1 MDRKN
6 LIALALV
13 LGLGSCSSDS
23 GELESINVYHN
34 NITIISDLTNRL
46 NESKP
51 LHDTVVINQIIDAI
65 WSPDFLYQNRKLGHE
80 DRMAFLRM
88 GNKSSWAS
96 SENEINLIDL
106 GDFGDDHY
114 NRNRYIKGLNTN
126 SNNNLDSDKAKLK
139 KTIAY
144 QYKNRSTSGGYLMGL
159 LNDLDE
165 DYLHPNKFLK
175 GDSTSQVFHFVKDVL
190 IIFTDGYIEF
200 GQYGPGKNSLSRKQ
214 VGEIRN
220 EMKKEGI
227 SATEASKNLG
237 YEIKPITNDGLKG
250 TEVIL
255 LETND
260 LSYRNGNP
268 LFQPDDR
275 TIYTGIWT
283 DWLKRSGA
291 KSVTVKQPFSTKSE
305 VTQFIYKMLY

>member
-6 LIALALV
+6 LIALVLV
-13 LGLGSCSSDS
+13 FGLGSCSSDS
-23 GELESINVYHN
+23 GELESIDVYHN

-46 NESKP
+46 NVSKP
-51 LHDTVVINQIIDAI
+51 LHDTVVINQIVDAI
-65 WSPDFLYQNRKLGHE
+65 WSPNFLYQNRKLGHE

-96 SENEINLIDL
+96 SENELNLIDL

-126 SNNNLDSDKAKLK
+126 SNDNLDSDKAKLK
-139 KTIAY
+139 NTIAFQY
-144 QYKNRSTSGGYLMGL
+144 QNRSISGGYLMGL

-165 DYLHPNKFLK
+165 EYLRPNKFLK

-200 GQYGPGKNSLSRKQ
+200 GQYGPGENSLSRKQ

-220 EMKKEGI
+220 EMKREGVTA
-227 SATEASKNLG
+227 SEAAKKLG
-237 YEIKPITNDGLKG
+237 YEIKPIVNKGLKG

-268 LFQPDDR
+268 MFQPDDR
-275 TIYTGIWT
+275 AIYTEIWT

-305 VTQFIYKMLY
+305 VTQFINKLFY